1 MSEVSSLHCLTYD
14 AGEARLMLVRDS
26 ERHEIQIRAQAH
38 RLVRYMAE
46 RNAALGEAAALC
58 THDELMHAVWA
69 DEPMH
74 SREELAKLV
83 WEVRKKLEPFAADDL
98 IENERGLGYRLR
110 TCSPPDPV
118 GEDAGSPTTRRVRL
132 LVGSGVL
139 AGGAALVVAIVLA
152 TRGPGGTV
160 SSAAKEGPF
169 VDRIENVLD
178 QSAEGRQE
186 IATAL
191 RGGLACTIPPH
202 EVGRR
207 IDSVAE
213 NRQSILQQLGSLQA
227 PTTKTDELVT
237 LLQRALQE
245 SIEADRHYGAAFL
258 ALPSASH
265 CPVPRGIDFRLA
277 ARSDAKAT
285 RAKARFVAAFDPVAR
300 ELKRRTWTAGAF

>member
-14 AGEARLMLVRDS
+14 PGEARLMLVRDS

-110 TCSPPDPV
+110 TCPPPDTV
-118 GEDAGSPTTRRVRL
+118 GEDAGSPTTRRVQL
-132 LVGSGVL
+132 LIGSGVL
-139 AGGAALVVAIVLA
+139 AGGAALAVAIALA
-152 TRGPGGTV
+152 TRGPGSTV
-160 SSAAKEGPF
+160 SSTAKVGPF

-227 PTTKTDELVT
+227 PTTKTDEVVT
-237 LLQRALQE
+237 LLQKALQE

-285 RAKARFVAAFDPVAR
+285 RAKAQFVAAFDPIAR
-300 ELKRRTWTAGAF
+300 KLKRSTWTAGAF